1 MEMTMH
7 HSNKSLSVLVMGA
20 AFTAS
25 AVSLP
30 AASEDLHSGTGNN
43 LLGQSVLV
51 AEGACGEGAC
61 GEGMCGTGVD
71 DDSEKKKDH
80 EGKCGGSS

>member
-1 MEMTMH
+1 MEMTMQ
-7 HSNKSLSVLVMGA
+7 HSNKSLSALVMGA

-30 AASEDLHSGTGNN
+30 AAAEDLHPDTGNN

-61 GEGMCGTGVD
+61 GEGTCGAD
-71 DDSEKKKDH
+71 DDSDKNKDS